1 MVWVPKETSNLNTRW
16 TFWETQSSFY
26 TQRRL
31 FFSSTT
37 IELLSCCLAFLK
49 GFEVEILNTTM
60 LWPKNYFSFVGSGKG
75 KLKSFEEWS
84 INRKE
89 LQNVGPPGG
98 KASLP

>member
-1 MVWVPKETSNLNTRW
+1 MVWVPKETSDLNTRW

-31 FFSSTT
+31 FFPSIT

-60 LWPKNYFSFVGSGKG
+60 CGPRSIFPSWDLARE